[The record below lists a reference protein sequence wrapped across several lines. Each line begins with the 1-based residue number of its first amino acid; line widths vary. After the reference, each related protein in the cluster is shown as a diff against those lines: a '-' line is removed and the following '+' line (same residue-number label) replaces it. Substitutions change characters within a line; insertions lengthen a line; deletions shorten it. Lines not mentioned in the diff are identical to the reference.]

1 MRSGSAPVSPAKASN
16 LSEGGGQNPPAES
29 ITDAVNRAI
38 RAANMARHQR
48 GRGLTEVAVEAE
60 AGSGRIV
67 VPAGAA
73 RAVRLPEGQR
83 VRVVNSEGGQ
93 VVDTWA
99 FCAFDPAEH
108 LSMAHSRS
116 ATYRIFFRI
125 GDVLVTNRFRPVLR
139 IAEDT
144 SPGFHDTLHAACSA
158 ESNRFYGVS
167 DSAPNC
173 EDNLRSAL
181 AEQGIRTTAVPCPW
195 NLYEHADVD
204 PAGELHDRPAS
215 AAAGDYVELEC
226 LMDLIL
232 ACSAC
237 PSRVG
242 AISGAGRE
250 PRGAE
255 ILIV

>member
-1 MRSGSAPVSPAKASN
+1 METGV
-16 LSEGGGQNPPAES
+16 
-29 ITDAVNRAI
+29 D
-38 RAANMARHQR
+38 
-48 GRGLTEVAVEAE
+48 
-60 AGSGRIV
+60 SGRMV

-73 RAVRLPEGQR
+73 RAIRVPEGQR

-99 FCAFDPAEH
+99 FCASDPAEH

-116 ATYRIFFRI
+116 ATYRIFFRV
-125 GDVLVTNRFRPVLR
+125 GDALVTNRFRPVLR
-139 IAEDT
+139 IAADT

-158 ESNRFYGVS
+158 ESNRYFGAP
-167 DSAPNC
+167 DPAPNC
-173 EDNLRSAL
+173 EDNLRTAL
-181 AEQGIRTTAVPCPW
+181 AEQGVRSAAVPCPW

-204 PAGELHDRPAS
+204 SAGELHDRPAS
-215 AAAGDYVELEC
+215 AAAGDYVELVC

-232 ACSAC
+232 VCSAC

-242 AISGAGRE
+242 AISGANRA

-255 ILIV
+255 IVVV

>member
-1 MRSGSAPVSPAKASN
+1 MEAA
-16 LSEGGGQNPPAES
+16 AE
-29 ITDAVNRAI
+29 
-38 RAANMARHQR
+38 
-48 GRGLTEVAVEAE
+48 
-60 AGSGRIV
+60 SGRIA
-67 VPAGAA
+67 VPAGTAKA
-73 RAVRLPEGQR
+73 LRMAQGQR

-93 VVDTWA
+93 VVDSWA
-99 FCAFDPAEH
+99 FRASDPTEH

-116 ATYRIFFRI
+116 ATYRIFFRV

-139 IAEDT
+139 ITGDT

-158 ESNRFYGVS
+158 ESNRYFGAP
-167 DSAPNC
+167 DPAPNC
-173 EDNLRSAL
+173 EDNLRTVL
-181 AEQGIRTTAVPCPW
+181 AERGIHISAVPCPW

-204 PAGELHDRPAS
+204 AAGELHDRPAS

-232 ACSAC
+232 VCSAC

-242 AISGAGRE
+242 AISGAGRA

-255 ILIV
+255 VVVL

>member
-1 MRSGSAPVSPAKASN
+1 MGT
-16 LSEGGGQNPPAES
+16 GAES
-29 ITDAVNRAI
+29 
-38 RAANMARHQR
+38 
-48 GRGLTEVAVEAE
+48 GRV
-60 AGSGRIV
+60 V

-73 RAVRLPEGQR
+73 RAIRVPEGQR

-99 FCAFDPAEH
+99 FCASDPAEH

-116 ATYRIFFRI
+116 ATYRIFFRV
-125 GDVLVTNRFRPVLR
+125 GDVLMTNRFRPVLR
-139 IAEDT
+139 IAADT

-158 ESNRFYGVS
+158 ESNRYFGAP
-167 DSAPNC
+167 DPAPNC
-173 EDNLRSAL
+173 EDNLRTAL
-181 AEQGIRTTAVPCPW
+181 VEQGIRSAAVPCPW

-215 AAAGDYVELEC
+215 AKAGDYVELAC

-232 ACSAC
+232 VCSAC

-242 AISGAGRE
+242 AISGADRA
-250 PRGAE
+250 PRGAQ
-255 ILIV
+255 IVVV